1 MVDVPYALDGPALR
15 SWVRGCVVAFD
26 HCRDEI
32 NELNV
37 FPVADSDT
45 GTNLCH
51 TIRSAGEAVESLYTV
66 QSDPVGQ
73 ADVTGPAPSTAEV
86 AAALAAGAV
95 AGARGNS
102 GVILSQV
109 LRGIAAACGGGDL
122 DAKALTVALGRA
134 VELVNQAVSTPIEG
148 TIITVLRSASRTA
161 EQVRDSADGLGGF
174 VSAVAESAAAA
185 LARTP
190 QQLAVLGESGAVD
203 AGGRGLLVLLD
214 SLVEAVTGARPERP
228 VFRRRSAVE
237 SFGRSGQPITT
248 LTLARAEEAA
258 RVSRPEDHCA
268 AGVEDYEV
276 MYLLDLPGDASG
288 VTALRERLEHL
299 GNSVVIVG
307 DGDGGWSVHVHCED
321 AGAAVEAGLELGRPR
336 RIRITNF
343 GLEDQARERGA
354 LPKLEGR
361 AVLAVVTGAEAAELF
376 AAEGAEVLLC
386 DGPPRPGDL
395 LNAIVRTRVG
405 EVIVLPNG
413 VVPAEDLVAVGA
425 TARDHGHQV
434 HLLPCG
440 SMVQGLASLAV
451 HDPHRPT
458 TDDAYTM
465 AEAAAGTR
473 AATLRIAEERALTWA
488 GTCEPG
494 DALGMIGGEIL
505 VVEKRPEQAA
515 QTLIDLMLG
524 TGGELVTILV
534 GSGAA
539 ETLADSVTEHVRR
552 HHPATELMLYPGG
565 QGDDI
570 LQIGVE

>member
-1 MVDVPYALDGPALR
+1 MVDVPLALDGPVLR
-15 SWVRGCVVAFD
+15 SWVRDCVDAFEC
-26 HCRDEI
+26 CRDEI

-51 TIRSAGEAVESLYTV
+51 TIRSAAEAVETLYAPRPDASSRDEV
-66 QSDPVGQ
+66 SR
-73 ADVTGPAPSTAEV
+73 PAPSTAEV
-86 AAALAAGAV
+86 ATALATGAV

-109 LRGIAAACGGGDL
+109 LRGIAAASGGGDL

-134 VELVNQAVSTPIEG
+134 LELVNQAVSTPVEG
-148 TIITVLRSASRTA
+148 TIISVLRAASGTA
-161 EQVRDSADGLGGF
+161 EQVRDSADGLGVF
-174 VSAVAESAAAA
+174 VRAVAESAAAA
-185 LARTP
+185 LERTP
-190 QQLAVLGESGAVD
+190 HQLAVLGESGAVD

-214 SLVEAVTGARPERP
+214 CLVEVVTGARPARP

-237 SFGRSGQPITT
+237 APGRSGQPITT
-248 LTLARAEEAA
+248 LSLARADEAG
-258 RVSRPEDHCA
+258 REMRPEEHCA

-288 VTALRERLEHL
+288 VPVLRERLEQL

-343 GLEDQARERGA
+343 GLEEQARERGA
-354 LPKLEGR
+354 LPRLEGR
-361 AVLAVVTGAEAAELF
+361 AVLAVVTGVEAAELF
-376 AAEGAEVLLC
+376 AGEGAEVLLC
-386 DGPPRPGDL
+386 DGPPGPADL

-405 EVIVLPNG
+405 EVVVLPNG

-425 TARDHGHQV
+425 AARDHGQQV

-451 HDPHRPT
+451 HDPHRAI

-524 TGGELVTILV
+524 TGGELVTILT
-534 GSGAA
+534 GSGAS
-539 ETLADSVTEHVRR
+539 ESLADSLTEHVRR
-552 HHPATELMLYPGG
+552 NHPATELMLYPGG